1 MPGSCLVPLLAF
13 LETFGFYCWLIYL
26 NLETASDQRARR
38 NEIEE
43 EELALNE
50 ARQSYKVA

>member
-1 MPGSCLVPLLAF
+1 MPGNCLVPLLAF
-13 LETFGFYCWLIYL
+13 LETFGFHCWLIYL

-38 NEIEE
+38 NKIEE

-50 ARQSYKVA
+50 ARQRYKVA

>member
-1 MPGSCLVPLLAF
+1 MPLLAF
-13 LETFGFYCWLIYL
+13 LETFGFHCLLIYL
-26 NLETASDQRARR
+26 KLETASDQMARR

-50 ARQSYKVA
+50 ARQRYKVA